1 METFKKLNQVNKD
14 VWFLLIFIT
23 AVFLYLF
30 NINFSDLWIDEAFT
44 KALMKL
50 SLGDI
55 TRLIKNDYHPPLYF
69 YGLKI
74 FVSIFGINDFTLR
87 LFSVLGALATL
98 VLGYLTGQRIFEKSG
113 ALYFCLL
120 LLSLPMMV
128 SFSHEARMYTW
139 GAFSVTG
146 VYFYSVLFIKTNKR
160 KDLILLMLFS
170 LLSAYTHYYALLAA
184 FGANIYV
191 LLFLLVKQNKSWK
204 IHFLYSIIAVLL
216 FMPWLSAFLGQFRA
230 VQKSFWVPELNWSII
245 LACFTSPFA
254 HKIWLPPSLT
264 MIIIFYGLTIW
275 VIYRNYIARNDR
287 QGTILTL
294 AIVIFAVP
302 FLTALIIS
310 LFSHSILYT
319 RYIANIAVMLIVP
332 PTLFFI
338 TFKNKWVKIILIT
351 VILVFSLTLSYKA
364 SFFSYGPYRQSVE
377 YLHEKYPGVKK
388 VFHVIEISAGPFVE
402 YNNFGIDN
410 YWYKTNSTVVFTNM
424 DVFTSL
430 KVTGSIGKVLKND
443 EQFCA
448 VSFPF
453 LALNENN
460 LRQILSESQVIK
472 VDTVID
478 KKVEY
483 GGSLLLY
490 ICKYKGYN

>member
-1 METFKKLNQVNKD
+1 
-14 VWFLLIFIT
+14 
-23 AVFLYLF
+23 
-30 NINFSDLWIDEAFT
+30 
-44 KALMKL
+44 MKL

-74 FVSIFGINDFTLR
+74 FVSIFGINYFTLR

-216 FMPWLSAFLGQFRA
+216 FMPWLSAFLGQF
-230 VQKSFWVPELNWSII
+230 
-245 LACFTSPFA
+245 
-254 HKIWLPPSLT
+254 
-264 MIIIFYGLTIW
+264 
-275 VIYRNYIARNDR
+275 
-287 QGTILTL
+287 
-294 AIVIFAVP
+294 
-302 FLTALIIS
+302 
-310 LFSHSILYT
+310 
-319 RYIANIAVMLIVP
+319 
-332 PTLFFI
+332 
-338 TFKNKWVKIILIT
+338 
-351 VILVFSLTLSYKA
+351 
-364 SFFSYGPYRQSVE
+364 
-377 YLHEKYPGVKK
+377 
-388 VFHVIEISAGPFVE
+388 
-402 YNNFGIDN
+402 
-410 YWYKTNSTVVFTNM
+410 
-424 DVFTSL
+424 
-430 KVTGSIGKVLKND
+430 
-443 EQFCA
+443 
-448 VSFPF
+448 
-453 LALNENN
+453 
-460 LRQILSESQVIK
+460 
-472 VDTVID
+472 
-478 KKVEY
+478 
-483 GGSLLLY
+483 
-490 ICKYKGYN
+490 